1 MTVYIY
7 ICMYVCCMYVCMYVI
22 QATPGNLQQLEDIVF
37 GDEVTFDSNIVLAI
51 KLASESGQ
59 RVKNCICL

>member
-1 MTVYIY
+1 
-7 ICMYVCCMYVCMYVI
+7 MYVCVYVI